1 MTDFAPEG
9 TVDAAPT
16 SEAPAEALP
25 AENVNWE
32 EKYRAEVQDRIKERE
47 RYKPFQQT
55 IGRLHPDDA
64 KAINEFVSAFA
75 SGDTETA
82 TRWMV
87 DNARTLAG
95 DRFEQYI
102 SPAQQN
108 AINNAVT
115 EQAVSD
121 GQSAGLS
128 PQQIEQLV
136 EQRLAATF
144 EQLQQA
150 QVQSQMEAQIEAT
163 LAEHGLTPD
172 SPLGTAAIVA
182 ATKRPDL
189 DLASAIREMEDQ
201 VLTQAQAIAAR
212 RQQAG
217 QQMGSPIVNG
227 SPAVSQV
234 GQQMSPRDRALARL
248 QANGL

>member
-9 TVDAAPT
+9 AVDAAPT
-16 SEAPAEALP
+16 GEAPAETLP
-25 AENVNWE
+25 DQPVNWE

-47 RYKPFQQT
+47 RYKPFQQS

-75 SGDTETA
+75 SGDTDTA

-95 DRFEQYI
+95 DRFEQYV
-102 SPAQQN
+102 SPAQQA

-115 EQAVSD
+115 QQAVTD
-121 GQSAGLS
+121 GQAAGMTAD
-128 PQQIEQLV
+128 QIDQLV
-136 EQRLAATF
+136 QNRLNETF
-144 EQLQQA
+144 QQMQQA
-150 QVQSQMEAQIEAT
+150 QVQAQYEQQIEAT
-163 LAEHGLTPD
+163 LAEHGLQAD
-172 SPLGTAAIVA
+172 SPLATAAIVA

-189 DLASAIREMEDQ
+189 DLSSAIREMEEQ
-201 VLTQAQAIAAR
+201 VLAQAQAIAAR

-234 GQQMSPRDRALARL
+234 GQSMSPRDRAMARL
-248 QANGL
+248 AANGL